1 MPSAKYKRDLAAIRR
16 DLLMCE
22 KAEKWDKVCVLFGG
36 LNRPEDIHEMHEAE
50 VEKNMVK
57 KGKLDRIRELLRN
70 APLPPGEALD
80 EVLSIIDEEA
90 SG

>member
-1 MPSAKYKRDLAAIRR
+1 
-16 DLLMCE
+16 MCE